1 MNKITASEAKQT
13 AIQQRKELEVKF
25 LANQLNLV
33 YDKIN
38 QSSHEGYLYCEYSIP
53 SGNVNTEGIL
63 AKIESTLKEDGFIV
77 SHRDSTSHHHDYV
90 LSISW
95 SEDT

>member
-1 MNKITASEAKQT
+1 MNKITAAEAKQT

-38 QSSHEGYLYCEYSIP
+38 QSSHEGYLRCEYSIP
-53 SGNVNTEGIL
+53 SGNVNTEGVL
-63 AKIESTLKEDGFIV
+63 VKI
-77 SHRDSTSHHHDYV
+77 
-90 LSISW
+90 
-95 SEDT
+95 